1 MSANRL
7 TDPDGDD
14 RDDRD
19 DRDDALGEPGK
30 YVGRKINLTA
40 SHRWKAAPGH
50 NILVL
55 DAGAVRLD
63 YPHAW
68 KVIPKSNRLQIHD
81 RPPPDDEG
89 RFQITV
95 FNLPK
100 LDKGGSWSDLSLED
114 LLRKA
119 TTAEP
124 PRKKGQPPPGKRTL
138 VHDVTMICR
147 PDLEYAWVEHLGSD
161 RENGK
166 PLYTRQVIARARGVQ
181 PLITFDYY
189 ASRAEEYRK
198 VWQHAMDSLRLGSP
212 VNLLGDMQ
220 N

>member
-1 MSANRL
+1 MSDRR
-7 TDPDGDD
+7 
-14 RDDRD
+14 RDDDSNRAD
-19 DRDDALGEPGK
+19 DDAGK
-30 YVGRKINLTA
+30 YVGQKINLTA
-40 SHRWKAAPGH
+40 SHRWKAAPGY

-68 KVIPKSNRLQIHD
+68 KVIPKANRLQIHD

-100 LDKGGSWSDLSLED
+100 LDPGSSWKDLSLED

-119 TTAEP
+119 TTADP
-124 PRKKGQPPPGKRTL
+124 PRKKGKPPPAKRTL

-147 PDLEYAWVEHLGSD
+147 PDLEYAWTEHQSTD
-161 RENGK
+161 RENGRAIFS
-166 PLYTRQVIARARGVQ
+166 RQVIARARGVQ

-189 ASRAEEYRK
+189 VSRAVEYRP